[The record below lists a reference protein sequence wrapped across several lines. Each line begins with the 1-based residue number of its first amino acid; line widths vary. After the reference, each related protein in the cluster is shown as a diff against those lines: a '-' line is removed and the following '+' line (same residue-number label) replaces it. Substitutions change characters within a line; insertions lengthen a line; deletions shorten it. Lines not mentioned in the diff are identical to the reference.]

1 MSREKVV
8 EKRSELEGGHLR
20 VLLVDD
26 DEDDYVLIRELLS
39 EMDGLALEWADG
51 HGEALKALS
60 EGSYDVCL
68 VDYRLGR
75 RSGLELM
82 REAARRGHKA
92 PMILLTGRGDRDVDL
107 EAMRAGASDYLLKGE
122 IDAPTLERSI
132 RYAFARAY
140 RSLSES
146 ERRFRSLVGEVMAA
160 QEEERKRVAYEVHDG
175 LAQTATAAHH
185 LLRAFA
191 QRYPPGSAEARQALD
206 RAVELVQQTVGEA
219 RQVIADLRP
228 TVLDDFGLAT
238 AIRQQVERLEGDDR
252 RVEYEET
259 LGAERLPAAVET
271 ALYRVAQEALTNVR
285 KHAAA
290 DRVSVTLRR
299 TKGTVFLSVKDW
311 GNGFRLPGGTR
322 RARRRIEPG
331 ERVGLS
337 SMRERM
343 ALLGGGFEIR
353 SEPGLGTEVLAEV
366 PLPKERAVSGG

>member
-1 MSREKVV
+1 MSR
-8 EKRSELEGGHLR
+8 LEEGSLR

-39 EMDGLALEWADG
+39 EIPGLALEWADG
-51 HGEALKALS
+51 YEEALEALS

-75 RSGLELM
+75 GSGLELI
-82 REAARRGHKA
+82 REAARRGHNA
-92 PMILLTGRGDRDVDL
+92 PMILLAGLGDRQVDL
-107 EAMRAGASDYLLKGE
+107 EAMRAGASDYLVKGE

-146 ERRFRSLVGEVMAA
+146 EQRFRSLVGEVMAA

-175 LAQTATAAHH
+175 LAQTAAGAHH

-191 QRYPPGSAEARQALD
+191 RRYPPASPEARQTLD

-238 AIRQQVERLEGDDR
+238 AIRQQVERLEGDER
-252 RVEYEET
+252 SVEYEET
-259 LGAERLPAAVET
+259 LGVERLPAAVET
-271 ALYRVAQEALTNVR
+271 ALYRVAQEAISNVR

-290 DRVSVTLRR
+290 ARVLVTLRR
-299 TKGTVFLSVKDW
+299 QNGTVSLGVRDW
-311 GNGFRLPGGTR
+311 GEGFRLPGGIR
-322 RARRRIEPG
+322 RSRRRIEPG

-337 SMRERM
+337 SMRERI
-343 ALLGGGFEIR
+343 ARLGGRFEIR
-353 SEPGLGTEVLAEV
+353 SEPGNGTEILAEV
-366 PLPKERAVSGG
+366 PLPGESANGGG